1 MAKNDKKNASLIEAN
16 EENILEQ
23 IKNANKYSED
33 IVKKA
38 AEAQQKK
45 EEDQQI
51 RELNEIKEK
60 ATYINLGSVLKTRLV
75 RAQEK
80 AISGM
85 RETSRDLLNQ
95 VIKGE
100 LTAAD
105 YEKKL
110 DEALEEANKK
120 VDAAIKEY
128 DNGKLEL
135 RNKFQAHYR
144 FDWDNPFNRVR
155 SVECR

>member
-120 VDAAIKEY
+120 AKKKDKKDKGDKKSKKKAKKAKKK
-128 DNGKLEL
+128 DK
-135 RNKFQAHYR
+135 KK
-144 FDWDNPFNRVR
+144 
-155 SVECR
+155 SKK

>member
-1 MAKNDKKNASLIEAN
+1 M
-16 EENILEQ
+16 
-23 IKNANKYSED
+23 
-33 IVKKA
+33 
-38 AEAQQKK
+38 
-45 EEDQQI
+45 
-51 RELNEIKEK
+51 
-60 ATYINLGSVLKTRLV
+60 

-120 VDAAIKEY
+120 AKKKDKK
-128 DNGKLEL
+128 DKGDL

-155 SVECR
+155 SVERR